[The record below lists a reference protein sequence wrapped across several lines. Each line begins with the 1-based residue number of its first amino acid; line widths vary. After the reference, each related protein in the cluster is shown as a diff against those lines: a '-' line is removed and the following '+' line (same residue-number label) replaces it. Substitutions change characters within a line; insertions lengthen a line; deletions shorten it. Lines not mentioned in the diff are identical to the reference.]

1 MSRSKSAVLITDA
14 VHELLILGLEEAGYE
29 CHYQPDIDPKHV
41 PEIMEAY
48 VGIVINSKITV
59 DRLFLEHA
67 PNLKFIAR
75 LGSGLEIIDLEATK
89 EKAVLV
95 HRTPDGNCDAVSEH
109 ALGMLL
115 AFANNLCTA
124 NADVRNKMWRREE
137 LRGWE
142 LMGKTIGIVGFGFT
156 GTAFAKRLSGFD
168 VKVLVYDKYRKD
180 FAKEMPH
187 VTESSME
194 IIFEEADILS
204 IHLPLTE
211 ETKGLVN
218 DEFLEKFKKPI
229 VLINTARG
237 EIVLTKALLNAM
249 DSGKLIGAC
258 LDVFENEKPK
268 TYTGEQEILFA
279 KLFERP
285 NVLLSPH
292 IAGWTHESKR
302 RLSQLLLQRI
312 LNESEMI

>member
-1 MSRSKSAVLITDA
+1 MLSKPAVLITDA
-14 VHELLILGLEEAGYE
+14 VHELLISGLEKAGYE
-29 CHYQPDIDPKHV
+29 CHYVPDIDPEIV
-41 PEIMEAY
+41 PERIKAY
-48 VGIVINSKITV
+48 AGIVINSKITV
-59 DRLFLEHA
+59 DSAFLDNA

-75 LGSGLEIIDLEATK
+75 LGSGLEIIDLSAAR
-89 EKAVLV
+89 EKGVLV
-95 HRTPDGNCDAVSEH
+95 HRSPDGNCDAVAEH

-115 AFANNLCTA
+115 GFANNLCIA
-124 NADVRNKMWRREE
+124 NAELRNKIWRREE

-142 LMGKTIGIVGFGFT
+142 LMGKTISILGFGFT
-156 GTAFAKRLSGFD
+156 GMALAKRLKGFD
-168 VKVLVYDKYRKD
+168 LKVLAFDKYRKD
-180 FAKEMPH
+180 FAKQMPH
-187 VTESSME
+187 VRETSME
-194 IIFEEADILS
+194 LIFNETDILS

-218 DEFLEKFKKPI
+218 DEFLHKFKKPI
-229 VLINTARG
+229 VLVNTARG
-237 EIVLTKALLNAM
+237 EIVLTESLLNAL
-249 DSGKLIGAC
+249 DSGKLVGAC

-279 KLFERP
+279 QLFERP

>member
-14 VHELLILGLEEAGYE
+14 VHELLILGLEEAGFE
-29 CHYQPDIDPKHV
+29 CHYQPDIDPKHA

-124 NADVRNKMWRREE
+124 NTDVRNKMWRREE

-168 VKVLVYDKYRKD
+168 VKVLAYDKYRKD

-237 EIVLTKALLNAM
+237 EIVLTKSLLNAL

>member
-14 VHELLILGLEEAGYE
+14 VHELLISGLEEAGYE

-168 VKVLVYDKYRKD
+168 VKVLAYDKYRKD

-187 VTESSME
+187 VNESSME

-204 IHLPLTE
+204 VHLPLTE

-237 EIVLTKALLNAM
+237 EIVLTKSLLNAL

>member
-1 MSRSKSAVLITDA
+1 MTSVKPAVLITDT
-14 VHELLILGLEEAGYE
+14 VHELLILGLEAAGYE
-29 CHYQPDIDPKHV
+29 CHYLPDIDPKIV
-41 PEIMEAY
+41 LEKIKDY
-48 VGIVINSKITV
+48 TGIVINSKITV
-59 DRLFLEHA
+59 DRFFLQNA
-67 PNLKFIAR
+67 PKLKFIAR
-75 LGSGLEIIDLEATK
+75 LGSGLEIIDLEAAK

-95 HRTPDGNCDAVSEH
+95 HRSPDGNCDAVAEH

-115 AFANNLCTA
+115 TLANNLCTA
-124 NADVRNKMWRREE
+124 NEDVRKKMWRREE

-168 VKVLVYDKYRKD
+168 VKVLAYDKYRKD

-187 VTESSME
+187 LTESSME

-237 EIVLTKALLNAM
+237 EIVLTKSLLNAL
-249 DSGKLIGAC
+249 DSGKLIGSC

-292 IAGWTHESKR
+292 IAGWTQESKR
-302 RLSQLLLQRI
+302 RLSQLLLQMI
-312 LNESEMI
+312 INEEEMI

>member
-1 MSRSKSAVLITDA
+1 MTRLKPAVLITDT
-14 VHELLILGLEEAGYE
+14 VHELLISGLEAAGYE
-29 CHYQPDIDPKHV
+29 CHYLPDIDPVIV
-41 PEIMEAY
+41 PDKIKDY
-48 VGIVINSKITV
+48 SGIVINSKITV
-59 DRLFLEHA
+59 DKVFLQKA

-75 LGSGLEIIDLEATK
+75 LGSGLEIIDLEAAK
-89 EKAVLV
+89 DRKVLV
-95 HRTPDGNCDAVSEH
+95 HRSPDGNCDAVAEH

-115 AFANNLCTA
+115 ALANNLCIA
-124 NADVRNKMWRREE
+124 NIDVRKKIWRREE

-142 LMGKTIGIVGFGFT
+142 LKGKTIGILGFGFT
-156 GTAFAKRLSGFD
+156 GIAFAKKLSGFD
-168 VKVLVYDKYRKD
+168 VKILAHDKYRNDFVKD
-180 FAKEMPH
+180 WPNVLE
-187 VTESSME
+187 TSIEQ
-194 IIFEEADILS
+194 IFNEADILS
-204 IHLPLTE
+204 LHLPLTN
-211 ETKGLVN
+211 ETRGLVN
-218 DEFLEKFKKPI
+218 DGFLEKFKKPI

-237 EIVLTKALLNAM
+237 EIAYTKAILNAL

-268 TYTGEQEILFA
+268 TYSAEQEILFA
-279 KLFERP
+279 NLFERP